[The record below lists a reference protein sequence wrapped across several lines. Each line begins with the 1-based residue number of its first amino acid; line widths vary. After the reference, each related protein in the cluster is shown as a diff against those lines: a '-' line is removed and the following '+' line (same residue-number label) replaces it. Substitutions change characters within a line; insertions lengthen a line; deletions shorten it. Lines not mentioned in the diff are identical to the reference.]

1 MALIHMDFFSEALGM
16 CVNADVI
23 LPQKSASLI
32 GMKTER
38 GDTFKTLY
46 LLHGL
51 SDDHTIWQRRTSIER
66 YVSDKNLAVVMPNA
80 HRSWYTDMKYG
91 GAYMTYITKE
101 LPALCRSFFNGMS
114 DKREDNFVAGLS
126 MGGYGALKMG
136 LSNPDG
142 FAGIAS
148 FSGAIDVYRRVK
160 EAPEHMKPYWESIF
174 GDAES
179 VKNSQNDIRYLAKT
193 AAEKGGP
200 LPAIYMWCGTE
211 DFLLGE
217 SREASR
223 YLASF
228 GYDVTYSEGPGD
240 HSWKYWDEQIIK
252 AIDFFMKLK

>member
-148 FSGAIDVYRRVK
+148 FSGTPRASKTRKTTFAILQKPQPKK
-160 EAPEHMKPYWESIF
+160 EDPCPQSICGAAPKIF
-174 GDAES
+174 
-179 VKNSQNDIRYLAKT
+179 
-193 AAEKGGP
+193 
-200 LPAIYMWCGTE
+200 
-211 DFLLGE
+211 F
-217 SREASR
+217 
-223 YLASF
+223 LASQEKRQ
-228 GYDVTYSEGPGD
+228 GILP
-240 HSWKYWDEQIIK
+240 HSG
-252 AIDFFMKLK
+252 MM